1 MDANRTILIVDDE
14 APLRTVLC
22 EYLATR
28 GYHVIE
34 SAGASQAFAAL
45 SACPDIELVITDI
58 MMPGTENG
66 FELGRRLR
74 VEYPE
79 VKVLFMS
86 GNPAALKLSALSS
99 PTAFMAKPFRLP
111 ALMQRVEGLI
121 APIGA

>member
-1 MDANRTILIVDDE
+1 MEANRTILIVDDE
-14 APLRTVLC
+14 APVRTVLC
-22 EYLATR
+22 EYLSAH

-34 SAGASQAFAAL
+34 SAGANQAFAAL
-45 SACPDIELVITDI
+45 SACPDIELVIADI
-58 MMPGTENG
+58 MMPGAANG

-86 GNPAALKLSALSS
+86 GNPAAMKLSALSNQ
-99 PTAFMAKPFRLP
+99 TELMAKPFRLP

>member
-1 MDANRTILIVDDE
+1 MEANRTILIVDDE
-14 APLRTVLC
+14 APIRTVLC
-22 EYLATR
+22 EYLSAR

-34 SAGASQAFAAL
+34 SDGATQAFAAL
-45 SACPDIELVITDI
+45 SACPDIELVIADI
-58 MMPGTENG
+58 MMPGAANG

-86 GNPAALKLSALSS
+86 GNPAAMKLSALSNS
-99 PTAFMAKPFRLP
+99 TELMAKPFRLP